1 MGRKKSEKELT
12 DDEIKENRRKY
23 MKKYYLKKKHGLVNG
38 EYVKPEPKQP
48 KITPLK
54 ITRGEFLVK
63 FD

>member
-1 MGRKKSEKELT
+1 MGRKKMDIQLT
-12 DDEIKENRRKY
+12 DEQIKENRRKY

-38 EYVKPEPKQP
+38 EYVKPEPKPP
-48 KITPLK
+48 KLVPLK

>member
-1 MGRKKSEKELT
+1 MGRKKMDIQLT
-12 DDEIKENRRKY
+12 DEQIKENRRKY

>member
-1 MGRKKSEKELT
+1 MGRKKSDLQLT
-12 DDEIKENRRKY
+12 DEQIKENRRKY

-38 EYVKPEPKQP
+38 QYIKPEPKPP
-48 KITPLK
+48 KLAPLK